1 MKRIIFC
8 LVAMMSVLTMTAQSS
23 VYDFTVKDDAGK
35 DVSLAEYKGKV
46 LLIVNTAT
54 RCGFTPQYKELE
66 ALYEKYQAE
75 GFEILDFPCNQFG
88 EQAPG
93 TIREIHQFCTANF
106 DIQFPQF
113 DKIEVNGVNEHP
125 LYTFLKAQKGFGGFD
140 TNDQRGKMMDNML
153 RKRDAN
159 YDKNAD
165 IKWNFTKFLISRDGR
180 VLKRYEPTE
189 NISNIEADMQM
200 EVNPVLSN
208 IMARRSIRKY
218 LDKPVEHAKLE
229 AVALAGTYGCGSA
242 SCAAMGAWKK
252 CYAQN
257 KPAPFQLLIFAGA
270 PLSQT
275 IYGMIVMFIVMGGA
289 ANVAAATAGQ
299 WIAYSLVGI
308 LAGIAM
314 GVSALWQGISAAAA
328 CDAFAET
335 GKGFAN
341 QLMALGI
348 VETVAIFVLAFS
360 IVLLSSLGA
369 A

>member
-1 MKRIIFC
+1 MNESAMII
-8 LVAMMSVLTMTAQSS
+8 
-23 VYDFTVKDDAGK
+23 AG
-35 DVSLAEYKGKV
+35 
-46 LLIVNTAT
+46 
-54 RCGFTPQYKELE
+54 
-66 ALYEKYQAE
+66 
-75 GFEILDFPCNQFG
+75 
-88 EQAPG
+88 
-93 TIREIHQFCTANF
+93 
-106 DIQFPQF
+106 
-113 DKIEVNGVNEHP
+113 
-125 LYTFLKAQKGFGGFD
+125 
-140 TNDQRGKMMDNML
+140 
-153 RKRDAN
+153 
-159 YDKNAD
+159 
-165 IKWNFTKFLISRDGR
+165 
-180 VLKRYEPTE
+180 
-189 NISNIEADMQM
+189 
-200 EVNPVLSN
+200 
-208 IMARRSIRKY
+208 
-218 LDKPVEHAKLE
+218 
-229 AVALAGTYGCGSA
+229 AVACLGLSAAGSA
-242 SCAAMGAWKK
+242 FGTGFAASAAVGAWKK

>member
-1 MKRIIFC
+1 MS
-8 LVAMMSVLTMTAQSS
+8 LLLNTLANVTPVLAQAADAVAKTAQ
-23 VYDFTVKDDAGK
+23 
-35 DVSLAEYKGKV
+35 
-46 LLIVNTAT
+46 
-54 RCGFTPQYKELE
+54 
-66 ALYEKYQAE
+66 
-75 GFEILDFPCNQFG
+75 
-88 EQAPG
+88 
-93 TIREIHQFCTANF
+93 
-106 DIQFPQF
+106 
-113 DKIEVNGVNEHP
+113 
-125 LYTFLKAQKGFGGFD
+125 
-140 TNDQRGKMMDNML
+140 
-153 RKRDAN
+153 
-159 YDKNAD
+159 
-165 IKWNFTKFLISRDGR
+165 
-180 VLKRYEPTE
+180 
-189 NISNIEADMQM
+189 
-200 EVNPVLSN
+200 
-208 IMARRSIRKY
+208 
-218 LDKPVEHAKLE
+218 
-229 AVALAGTYGCGSA
+229 AVAPAKDIPFFEQKALIYAAAFTSIGFAAIGSAYGCGSA

-289 ANVAAATAGQ
+289 SDTLMASNSGNWVV
-299 WIAYSLVGI
+299 YSLVGV

-328 CDAFAET
+328 ADAFAET

>member
-1 MKRIIFC
+1 
-8 LVAMMSVLTMTAQSS
+8 MSLLLNT
-23 VYDFTVKDDAGK
+23 
-35 DVSLAEYKGKV
+35 LANV
-46 LLIVNTAT
+46 T
-54 RCGFTPQYKELE
+54 
-66 ALYEKYQAE
+66 
-75 GFEILDFPCNQFG
+75 
-88 EQAPG
+88 
-93 TIREIHQFCTANF
+93 
-106 DIQFPQF
+106 
-113 DKIEVNGVNEHP
+113 
-125 LYTFLKAQKGFGGFD
+125 
-140 TNDQRGKMMDNML
+140 
-153 RKRDAN
+153 
-159 YDKNAD
+159 
-165 IKWNFTKFLISRDGR
+165 
-180 VLKRYEPTE
+180 
-189 NISNIEADMQM
+189 
-200 EVNPVLSN
+200 PVLAQAADAAQAAATSTQN
-208 IMARRSIRKY
+208 LPFFEQKALIYAAAFMSIGF
-218 LDKPVEHAKLE
+218 A
-229 AVALAGTYGCGSA
+229 AIGSAYGCGSA

-289 ANVAAATAGQ
+289 SDALIQANPGN
-299 WIAYSLVGI
+299 WIVYSLVGV